1 MGETSQILT
10 AVALSIALSASSGFR
25 VFIPLLAA
33 SLAGKMHW
41 VGLPQ
46 DMAWMGS
53 WPALIS
59 FSVASVIEIAAYY
72 IPVVDNF
79 LDALA
84 APLSVAAGTVLAASF
99 LPLGETAPLIKWT
112 AALIAGGGAAGTI
125 HAGTGLLRLLSTK
138 TTAGT
143 GNFVVA
149 STENAAAIGSSVFSF
164 LMPVV
169 MALLLLILI
178 VWILSKLMRRFNF
191 RKRA

>member
-1 MGETSQILT
+1 MGETSQIIT
-10 AVALSIALSASSGFR
+10 AVALGIALSACSGFR

-33 SLAGKMHW
+33 SLAGKMQW

-46 DMAWMGS
+46 DMAWMGT

-59 FSVASVIEIAAYY
+59 FGVASVAEIAAYY

-99 LPLGETAPLIKWT
+99 LPLGESAPLIKWA

-125 HAGTGLLRLLSTK
+125 HAGTGLLRLVSTK

-143 GNFVVA
+143 GNVVVA
-149 STENAAAIGSSVFSF
+149 STENAAAIGGSVLSF

-169 MALLLLILI
+169 VAVLLLILI
-178 VWILSKLMRRFNF
+178 GWILSKGFKKLQKLRP
-191 RKRA
+191 